1 MKDEQL
7 KDYFSL
13 KYRGRYYVQMKV
25 IAARVLRDKGYS
37 LPKIATILL
46 NDSRR
51 HETIWH
57 YLNSYQDTDQKELI
71 ELNFERWIQ
80 LGLYPM
86 SEGQEMKADNTRVRK
101 HETKI
106 KLTKHESTYREREI
120 CSR

>member
-57 YLNSYQDTDQKELI
+57 YLNSYHDTDQKELI
-71 ELNFERWIQ
+71 ELNFERWIS

-86 SEGQEMKADNTRVRK
+86 SEGQEMKADNSKVRK

-106 KLTKHESTYREREI
+106 RLTKCQEQTTQEALTT
-120 CSR
+120 